1 MASRG
6 YADETVEAA
15 VAALVVKGLLSNAR
29 FAESFIHSR
38 FQRGQGPQKIRA
50 ELRERGVDDALI
62 DAGLN
67 LYAPHWQ
74 ELLEQVLLK
83 RFGPT
88 PPDNYRERSRQM
100 RFLMQRGFTAEQID
114 VLFRG
119 RD

>member
-1 MASRG
+1 MQA
-6 YADETVEAA
+6 TVNEL
-15 VAALVVKGLLSNAR
+15 VAQGLLSDAR
-29 FAESFIHSR
+29 YAESFIHSR

-62 DAGLN
+62 EAGLE

-74 ELLEQVLLK
+74 QLIEQVRLK
-83 RFGPT
+83 RFGPAR
-88 PPDNYRERSRQM
+88 PDDFRERSRQM

-114 VLFRG
+114 ALFRG